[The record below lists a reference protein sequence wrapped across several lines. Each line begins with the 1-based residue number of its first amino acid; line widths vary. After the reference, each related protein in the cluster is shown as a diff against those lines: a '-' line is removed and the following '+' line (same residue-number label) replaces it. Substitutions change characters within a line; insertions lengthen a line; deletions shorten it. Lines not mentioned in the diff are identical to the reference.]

1 MNPSA
6 KGWIPKILTSL
17 DKQQI
22 ITNSESLMLFYN
34 QLKST
39 GFLYGNSSE
48 ILISSTPSQLNL
60 TKKES
65 TKINLFQSL
74 LIIFFKKKPDENI
87 NTAID
92 HIILFYKELDKN
104 KLGFLYKF
112 LTSEK
117 ATDNLEQILAERI
130 QETNSFFNKK
140 YNSIFTYTLLFIDI
154 LAFNKFL
161 SFNSDYKIFIED
173 LEKNLINLSF
183 LALNTKKIKDKSDK
197 QMIKQIESS
206 SVFLDLQYQKN
217 NFLSLAN
224 LDLLNYNNLEKKY
237 LFDISFLAVWNDK
250 ELDQMEHSFLIK
262 LADKLQLS
270 PLRIK
275 ENIDYINTFSEKYSK
290 KIKLFEY
297 QNPLNHIYKESTS
310 TVKLLI
316 ERNKKRLLLELNESG
331 ELVKLLSQS
340 TYRELTKDE
349 KIKVK
354 DQLLD
359 ICKTIPSL
367 TIFLIPGGSLLLP
380 ILIKYIPSLLPSAF
394 NENKIDLK
402 S

>member
-6 KGWIPKILTSL
+6 KGWIPKILTTL

-22 ITNSESLMLFYN
+22 ITNSESLMVFYN

-60 TKKES
+60 TKNES

-74 LIIFFKKKPDENI
+74 LFIFFKKNPDENI
-87 NTAID
+87 NAAID
-92 HIILFYKELDKN
+92 HIILFYKKLDN
-104 KLGFLYKF
+104 SKLGFLYKF
-112 LTSEK
+112 STSEK
-117 ATDNLEQILAERI
+117 ATDNIEHILAERI

-161 SFNSDYKIFIED
+161 SFNDDYKIFIED

-183 LALNTKKIKDKSDK
+183 LALNSKKIKDKSDK

-206 SVFLDLQYQKN
+206 SVYINLQYHKN

-297 QNPLNHIYKESTS
+297 QNPLKHIYKESTS

-340 TYRELTKDE
+340 TFRELTKDE

-354 DQLLD
+354 EQLLD

-394 NENKIDLK
+394 NENKIDSK

>member
-6 KGWIPKILTSL
+6 KGWIPKILTTL

-48 ILISSTPSQLNL
+48 ILISSTPSNLNL
-60 TKKES
+60 TKNES

-74 LIIFFKKKPDENI
+74 LFIFFKKKPDENI

-92 HIILFYKELDKN
+92 HIILFYKRLDKS

-112 LTSEK
+112 STSEK
-117 ATDNLEQILAERI
+117 ATENLEQILGERI

-161 SFNSDYKIFIED
+161 SFNNDYKIFIED
-173 LEKNLINLSF
+173 LEKDLINLSF
-183 LALNTKKIKDKSDK
+183 LALNSKKIKDKSDK
-197 QMIKQIESS
+197 QMIKQIENS
-206 SVFLDLQYQKN
+206 SVYLNLQYHKN
-217 NFLSLAN
+217 DFLSLAN
-224 LDLLNYNNLEKKY
+224 LDFLNYNNLEKKY
-237 LFDISFLAVWNDK
+237 LFDISFFAVWNDK

-270 PLRIK
+270 PLQIK

-354 DQLLD
+354 EQLLD

-394 NENKIDLK
+394 NENKIDSK

>member
-6 KGWIPKILTSL
+6 KGWIPKILTTL

-48 ILISSTPSQLNL
+48 ILISSTPSNLNL
-60 TKKES
+60 NKNES

-74 LIIFFKKKPDENI
+74 LFIFFKKKPDENI
-87 NTAID
+87 YTAID
-92 HIILFYKELDKN
+92 HIILFYKRLDKS

-112 LTSEK
+112 STSEK
-117 ATDNLEQILAERI
+117 ATENLEQILGERI

-161 SFNSDYKIFIED
+161 SFNNDYKIFIED
-173 LEKNLINLSF
+173 LEKDLINLSF
-183 LALNTKKIKDKSDK
+183 LALNSKKIKDKSDK
-197 QMIKQIESS
+197 QMIKQIENS
-206 SVFLDLQYQKN
+206 SVYLNLQYHKN

-224 LDLLNYNNLEKKY
+224 LDFLNYNNLEKKY
-237 LFDISFLAVWNDK
+237 LFDISFFAVWNDK

-270 PLRIK
+270 PLQIK

-331 ELVKLLSQS
+331 ELLKLLSQS

-354 DQLLD
+354 EQLLD

-394 NENKIDLK
+394 NENKIDSK